1 MSQFPPNSLYSLV
14 NTLGASSK
22 PQGLGLAANLLGSA
36 QSSILNAGTLGNGA
50 AAETAAEALKWIYVT
65 ERFAAFQGNLALTS
79 VQVSDGVTKY
89 KGVVSCLNAAYWGS
103 ISETANSFLIGSWA
117 KDTRIRPPRDV
128 DLYFVLPK
136 AVYERFQNSG
146 YVNKQ
151 SALLQEVKGKLLA
164 SYPTSSIRGDGPVV
178 LAGFTSYNVEIVPA
192 FLYDADDRSYYV
204 CDTKNGGSYKTTK
217 PLHEAEAIETAD
229 KRNNVNV
236 RRLVRMLKCWQ
247 AWCSVPI
254 KSFYLELLAI
264 NFLDQWAYREQSYF
278 FYDWMCRDFFSWMNT
293 KADSFV
299 MAPGTYEIMWIGNAW
314 KSRAESAH
322 LRASKAC
329 DFERENKEGDAG
341 DEWQKIFGTDIPKW
355 I

>member
-1 MSQFPPNSLYSLV
+1 VSQIPQNSLISIV
-14 NTLGASSK
+14 NTLGTSSK
-22 PQGLGLAANLLGSA
+22 QQGLGFAATLLGAPQPSM
-36 QSSILNAGTLGNGA
+36 LNAGILGLRT
-50 AAETAAEALKWIYVT
+50 AAETAADASKWFYVT
-65 ERFAAFQGNLALTS
+65 ERFATFQDNLALTS
-79 VQVSDGVTKY
+79 TQVSDGVTKY
-89 KGVVSCLNAAYWGS
+89 KGVVSCLNAAYWGTN
-103 ISETANSFLIGSWA
+103 SETANSFLIGSWS
-117 KDTRIRPPRDV
+117 KNTRIRPPRDV

-136 AVYERFQNSG
+136 AVYDRFQRSG

-164 SYPTSSIRGDGPVV
+164 SYPTSRIRGDGPVV

-192 FLYDADDRSYYV
+192 FLYDANDRSYYV
-204 CDTKNGGSYKTTK
+204 CDTNNGGSYKTTK
-217 PLHEAEAIETAD
+217 PLHEAEVIEAAD

-264 NFLDQWAYREQSYF
+264 DFLDQWPYREQSYF
-278 FYDWMCRDFFSWMNT
+278 FYDWMCRDFFAWMIT
-293 KADSFV
+293 KASSFV
-299 MAPGTYEIMWIGNAW
+299 MAPGTYEIMWIGDAW

-329 DFERENKEGDAG
+329 EFERDNKESDGG